1 MGLKALDIAVFMVI
15 LSISIIFVPPAAAPQ
30 WAASINLGPLSTL
43 NTANTYNLEALAASW
58 SAFTGSTSEGISWLT
73 IVEFSLLS
81 LRMLLEGLIIAA
93 LILVAPIGILF
104 ALQATFPM
112 IPSVIFILIG
122 AVVYIIF
129 GWAWF
134 QILTGR
140 GGEVLT

>member
-15 LSISIIFVPPAAAPQ
+15 LSISIMFVPSVAAPQ

-43 NTANTYNLEALAASW
+43 NTANTYNLDALASSW
-58 SAFTGSTSEGISWLT
+58 SAFTGTASEGISWLMV
-73 IVEFSLLS
+73 VEFSILS
-81 LRMLLEGLIIAA
+81 LRMLLQGLIIAA

-104 ALQATFPM
+104 AIQATFPM
-112 IPSVIFILIG
+112 IPSVIFILVG
-122 AVVYIIF
+122 AVIYIIF